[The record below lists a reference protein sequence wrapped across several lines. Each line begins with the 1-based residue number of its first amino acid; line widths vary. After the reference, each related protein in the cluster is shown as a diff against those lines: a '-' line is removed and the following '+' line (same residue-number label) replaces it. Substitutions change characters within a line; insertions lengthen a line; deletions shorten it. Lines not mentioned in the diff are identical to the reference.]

1 MNRVMLSALRM
12 RPIHRYF
19 VRRRFGS
26 PHRFVLPNISLV
38 AVRRFK
44 RRDTPSSGEVLAAA
58 LDNMARELRLGASLH
73 AAIATTL
80 ERQPITALDWL
91 SEAAHRGDSLHEA
104 TASKRAVDS
113 EVSLMLLA
121 IQAASEGGDPVHAM
135 ESAARTLR
143 ATSAVLADSRSAV
156 SHTKASINVLT
167 WVPLVVVLWL
177 MIRDESVRQFFVSPA
192 GAICLA
198 GGLGLNVLGRSLV
211 QRATRKATM
220 VTSEVP
226 DFVDL
231 VSIHLRSGKPPALAF
246 LAAADA
252 SNGEIAAAARMV
264 METQRNGRR
273 FVEALSEH
281 RASFSLGAQ
290 PLIDALIDTERY
302 GLSSRELFERLSA
315 DAHAQRRREADR
327 KIRALPV
334 RLTIPLVG
342 CILPAYVLLAV
353 VPLLAR
359 QLTSVDFGP
368 HPLTEGTP

>member
-1 MNRVMLSALRM
+1 MNRVILSAIRV

-26 PHRFVLPNISLV
+26 PHRFVTPKISLV
-38 AVRRFK
+38 AVKRLK

-73 AAIATTL
+73 AAIIATL
-80 ERQPITALDWL
+80 ERQPITTLHWL
-91 SEAAHRGDSLHEA
+91 IEAAHRGDSLHELPSRQPA
-104 TASKRAVDS
+104 IDP
-113 EVSLMLLA
+113 EVSLMLRA

-143 ATSAVLADSRSAV
+143 STAAVLADSRSAV

-177 MIRDESVRQFFVSPA
+177 MLQDESVRRFFVSPA
-192 GAICLA
+192 GAICLT

-211 QRATRKATM
+211 QRATRRATM

-252 SNGEIAAAARMV
+252 SNGEIATAARMV
-264 METQRNGRR
+264 METQRDGRR

-281 RASFSLGAQ
+281 RATFSLGAQ

-315 DAHAQRRREADR
+315 EAHAQRRREADR
-327 KIRALPV
+327 NIRALPV

-342 CILPAYVLLAV
+342 CVLPAYVLLAV
-353 VPLLAR
+353 VPLLAG
-359 QLTSVDFGP
+359 QLTSVDLGP